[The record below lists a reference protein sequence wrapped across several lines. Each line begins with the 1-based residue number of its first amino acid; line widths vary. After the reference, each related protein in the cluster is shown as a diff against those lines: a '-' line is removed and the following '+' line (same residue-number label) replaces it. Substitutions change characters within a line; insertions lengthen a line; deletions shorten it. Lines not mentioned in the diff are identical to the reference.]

1 MNFEMMKIKYSNKGL
16 QTLLTLV
23 VLIGIAL
30 FGNINTTNAQEKVT
44 YKLSEVVRIAQ
55 EQSPDALMAKHRY
68 LRSYWEFR
76 TFKATYL
83 PNLRL
88 DATLPNINRSIDA
101 VQAQDGTSIY
111 TPISFTNYSVSLS
124 VDQKIGFTGGT
135 VFLSSGLQ
143 RMDNYLS
150 DTSTTGYL
158 SNMIN
163 IGIRQPLFAFNRYKW
178 DKHIEPMKY
187 EEARRKYIETNEEVA
202 ASSIN
207 YFFTLLIAQVEL
219 GIANKNKSNY
229 DTLFRIANGRY
240 SLGKIA
246 ENELLQLELSL
257 LKAQS
262 AVENSQLSYEN
273 ALFVFKSYLRLTDG
287 QTIVLVPPTET
298 EHFVIP
304 AQIAIEQAKENT
316 SAGLEFQRRML
327 EAESGVN
334 QAKMDGRF
342 DAELFAM
349 FGLTQTSDNVPDA
362 YKNPLDE
369 ERVSLG
375 ITIPILDWG
384 MARGKI
390 KMAESNMDLV
400 QTAVEQDR
408 IDFEQNIFI
417 ESLKFNMQEKQ
428 LLIAAK
434 SDTVAQKRYNVTQ
447 KRYMI
452 GKVND
457 ILELKNAQIDNDNAK
472 MGYYRAL
479 RTYWSSYYQI
489 RKLTLYDF
497 QKKALI
503 FIDVDALLQ

>member
-1 MNFEMMKIKYSNKGL
+1 MNFEMMKIEYRNKTL
-16 QTLLTLV
+16 KTLLNKLFFTGV
-23 VLIGIAL
+23 IL
-30 FGNINTTNAQEKVT
+30 FGNIVCVNAQESVT
-44 YKLSEVVRIAQ
+44 YKLDDVVRIAQ

-68 LRSYWEFR
+68 RRSYWEFR

-88 DATLPNINRSIDA
+88 DATMPNINRTINA

-111 TPISFTNYSVSLS
+111 TPQSYTNYSVSLS
-124 VDQKIGFTGGT
+124 VDQKIGFTGGS

-158 SNMIN
+158 SNMIS
-163 IGIRQPLFAFNRYKW
+163 IGFRQPLFAFNRYKW

-187 EEARRKYIETNEEVA
+187 EEARRTYIEANEEVA
-202 ASSIN
+202 SSAIN
-207 YFFTLLIAQVEL
+207 YFFTLLIAQVDLEISL
-219 GIANKNKSNY
+219 KNKSNY
-229 DTLFRIANGRY
+229 DTLFRIAQGRY

-246 ENELLQLELSL
+246 ENDLLQLELSL
-257 LKAQS
+257 LKAQA
-262 AVENSQLSYEN
+262 AVEKTQLNYEN
-273 ALFVFKSYLRLTDG
+273 ALFVFKSYLRLTGD
-287 QTIVLVPPTET
+287 QTIILIPPTET
-298 EHFVIP
+298 RHFVVP
-304 AQIAIEQAKENT
+304 AQTAIEQAKDNT
-316 SAGLEFQRRML
+316 SAGIEFQRRML

-400 QTAVEQDR
+400 QTAVEQDK

-417 ESLKFNMQEKQ
+417 ESLQFNMQERQ

-434 SDTVAQKRYNVTQ
+434 SDTVAQKRYNITQ

-457 ILELKNAQIDNDNAK
+457 VLELKNAQIDNDNAR

-479 RTYWSSYYQI
+479 RTYWNSYYQI

-497 QKKALI
+497 EKMRPI
-503 FIDVDALLQ
+503 FIDVDALLE